1 MVKII
6 RYYFNDV
13 RKIED
18 FDFDHILLD
27 KNHENILIYEISQK
41 TLIGAK
47 PVYIMFDKVDRFN
60 RVHDGTLI
68 NSF

>member
-27 KNHENILIYEISQK
+27 KNHENILIYEIS
-41 TLIGAK
+41 
-47 PVYIMFDKVDRFN
+47 
-60 RVHDGTLI
+60 
-68 NSF
+68 